1 MSSTLDVLIEPLAS
15 PGVMAAKLWLPFGSA
30 CDPTDQRGA
39 HDLLA
44 SLLSRGCGPYNPRE
58 LADVVEGCG
67 AGLRC
72 DAQEDGLL
80 LSLRSTVE
88 DAERL
93 LPLLGWMVLEP
104 HLEPDQIALEKSLS
118 LQMLQR
124 QREDPFH
131 MAAVAWR
138 ELVFQHGGYGHDPMG
153 VDKDLTTIEREQLLP
168 LAQRLP
174 HGRSVLSLAGCLPEA
189 LEDRIPAMDGF
200 RGWPQELG
208 NGNAFRP
215 NYGRAAVETLRVES
229 MDTEQV
235 VLMLGQATVPH
246 GHPDDL
252 VLRLLQCHLGA
263 GMSSVLFR
271 RLREEHGV
279 AYEVAVHY
287 PQLLGPAPFVLL
299 ASTGVERAELSL
311 RLLIQTWEELCQ
323 TQLSQA
329 DLTLA
334 RAKFIGQIAQGRQ
347 TCSQRAERRVQLRAM
362 GLDDDYDQICVD
374 AIAAISPNQV
384 QKTCQRWLKQ
394 PRLSLC
400 GPPVSLRTLERDWA
414 KRSQSLMSS
423 EPS

>member
-1 MSSTLDVLIEPLAS
+1 MSSALDVLVEPLAS

-30 CDPTDQRGA
+30 CDATDQRGA

-44 SLLSRGCGPYNPRE
+44 SLLSRGCGPYNPKE

-88 DAERL
+88 DAEQL

-104 HLEPDQIALEKSLS
+104 HLAPDQVALEKSLT

-131 MAAVAWR
+131 IAAVAWR
-138 ELVFQHGGYGHDPMG
+138 ELAFSDGGYGHDPMG
-153 VDKDLTTIEREQLLP
+153 VESDLQTIERQQILP

-174 HGRSVLSLAGCLPEA
+174 SGRSVLSLAGCLPDDIENR
-189 LEDRIPAMDGF
+189 LLAMDGF
-200 RGWPQELG
+200 RGWPEATG
-208 NGNAFRP
+208 GSNTCRP
-215 NYGRAAVETLRVES
+215 NYGTSATKTIRLEP

-252 VLRLLQCHLGA
+252 VLRLLQCHLGV
-263 GMSSVLFR
+263 GMSSLLFR

-287 PQLLGPAPFVLL
+287 PQLMGPAPFVLL
-299 ASTGVERAELSL
+299 AATGIERAELSL
-311 RLLIQTWEELCQ
+311 RLLLQSWDELCQ
-323 TQLSQA
+323 TTLSQA

-334 RAKFIGQIAQGRQ
+334 RAKFIGQMAQARQ
-347 TCSQRAERRVQLRAM
+347 TCSQRAERRVQLRAT
-362 GLDDDYDQICVD
+362 GLRDDYDQSCME
-374 AIAAISPNQV
+374 AIKAISVDHIQE
-384 QKTCQRWLKQ
+384 TCQRWFKQ
-394 PRLSLC
+394 PHLSLC
-400 GPPVSLRTLERDWA
+400 GPPSSLKALERVWA
-414 KRSQSLMSS
+414 ERH
-423 EPS
+423 E

>member
-1 MSSTLDVLIEPLAS
+1 MKSALDVLVEPLAS

-30 CDPTDQRGA
+30 CDAKDQRGA

-80 LSLRSTVE
+80 LSLRSTLE
-88 DAERL
+88 DAELL
-93 LPLLGWMVLEP
+93 LPLLAWMVLEP
-104 HLEPDQIALEKSLS
+104 HLAPDQVALEKSLT

-131 MAAVAWR
+131 MAAIAWR
-138 ELVFQHGGYGHDPMG
+138 ELAFGAGGYGHDPMG
-153 VDKDLTTIEREQLLP
+153 VECDLQSIERQQILP

-174 HGRSVLSLAGCLPEA
+174 NGRSVLSLAGCLPDDIEH
-189 LEDRIPAMDGF
+189 RIHAMDGF
-200 RGWPQELG
+200 RGWPLVVEESNVCRL
-208 NGNAFRP
+208 
-215 NYGRAAVETLRVES
+215 NYGTPACETIHLES

-252 VLRLLQCHLGA
+252 VLRLLQCHLGV
-263 GMSSVLFR
+263 GMSSLLFR

-287 PQLLGPAPFVLL
+287 PQLIGPAPFVLL
-299 ASTGVERAELSL
+299 AATGMERAELSL
-311 RLLIQTWEELCQ
+311 RLLLQSWDELRQT
-323 TQLSQA
+323 TLSQT

-334 RAKFIGQIAQGRQ
+334 RAKFIGQMAQARQ

-362 GLDDDYDQICVD
+362 GLRDDHDQRCMDAIQAITVDQIQ
-374 AIAAISPNQV
+374 A
-384 QKTCQRWLKQ
+384 TCQRWFQKPQ
-394 PRLSLC
+394 LSLC
-400 GPPVSLRTLERDWA
+400 GPPESLETLERVWA
-414 KRSQSLMSS
+414 ERHS
-423 EPS
+423 

>member
-1 MSSTLDVLIEPLAS
+1 MSSALDVLVEPLAS

-30 CDPTDQRGA
+30 CDARDQRGA

-44 SLLSRGCGPYNPRE
+44 SLLSRGCGPYNPKE

-80 LSLRSTVE
+80 LSLRSTLE
-88 DAERL
+88 DAEQL

-104 HLEPDQIALEKSLS
+104 HLAPDQVALEKNLT

-138 ELVFQHGGYGHDPMG
+138 GLAFNDGGYGHDPMG
-153 VDKDLTTIEREQLLP
+153 VEQDLQNIERQQILP
-168 LAQRLP
+168 LAQQLP
-174 HGRSVLSLAGCLPEA
+174 SGRSVLSLAGCLPEDI
-189 LEDRIPAMDGF
+189 EHRIHAMDGF
-200 RGWPQELG
+200 RGWPQASAEW
-208 NGNAFRP
+208 NAGGLD
-215 NYGRAAVETLRVES
+215 YGTPAGERIHLES

-252 VLRLLQCHLGA
+252 VLRLLQCHLGV
-263 GMSSVLFR
+263 GMSSLLFR

-287 PQLLGPAPFVLL
+287 PQLMGPAPFVLL
-299 ASTGVERAELSL
+299 AATGMERAELSL
-311 RLLIQTWEELCQ
+311 QLLLQSWDELCQ
-323 TQLSQA
+323 TTLSQA

-334 RAKFIGQIAQGRQ
+334 RAKFIGQMAQARQ

-362 GLDDDYDQICVD
+362 GLRDDHDQSCTEAIESVSVD
-374 AIAAISPNQV
+374 HIQE
-384 QKTCQRWLKQ
+384 TCQRWFQKPQ
-394 PRLSLC
+394 LSLC
-400 GPPVSLRTLERDWA
+400 GPPESLETLERVWA
-414 KRSQSLMSS
+414 KRH
-423 EPS
+423 P

>member
-1 MSSTLDVLIEPLAS
+1 MSSALDVLVEALAS

-30 CDPTDQRGA
+30 CDACDQRGA

-80 LSLRSTVE
+80 LSLRCTIE
-88 DAERL
+88 DAEQL
-93 LPLLGWMVLEP
+93 LPVLGWMVLEP
-104 HLEPDQIALEKSLS
+104 HLAADQVALEKRLT
-118 LQMLQR
+118 LQTLQR

-131 MAAVAWR
+131 VAAVAWR
-138 ELVFQHGGYGHDPMG
+138 ELAFSDGGYGHDPMG
-153 VDKDLTTIEREQLLP
+153 VERDLQRIERQQILP

-174 HGRSVLSLAGCLPEA
+174 NGRSVLSLAGCLPKDIENH
-189 LEDRIPAMDGF
+189 LFAMDGF
-200 RGWPQELG
+200 RGWPQ
-208 NGNAFRP
+208 ASAKRSACRP
-215 NYGRAAVETLRVES
+215 NYGTSAGETIRLES

-235 VLMLGQATVPH
+235 VLMLGQATVSH

-252 VLRLLQCHLGA
+252 VLRLLQCHLGV
-263 GMSSVLFR
+263 GMSSLLFR

-287 PQLLGPAPFVLL
+287 PQLIGPAPFVLL
-299 ASTGVERAELSL
+299 AATGMERAELSL
-311 RLLIQTWEELCQ
+311 RLLLQSWDELYQT
-323 TQLSQA
+323 TLSQD

-334 RAKFIGQIAQGRQ
+334 RAKFIGQMAQARQ

-362 GLDDDYDQICVD
+362 GLSDDHDQSCMEAIHAITVD
-374 AIAAISPNQV
+374 HIQE
-384 QKTCQRWLKQ
+384 TCQRWFQ
-394 PRLSLC
+394 RPQLSLC
-400 GPPVSLRTLERDWA
+400 GPPESLTALERVWA
-414 KRSQSLMSS
+414 ERRS
-423 EPS
+423 

>member
-1 MSSTLDVLIEPLAS
+1 MSSALDVLVEPLAS

-30 CDPTDQRGA
+30 CDATDQRGA

-80 LSLRSTVE
+80 LSLRCTIE
-88 DAERL
+88 DAEQL
-93 LPLLGWMVLEP
+93 LPVLGWMVLEP
-104 HLEPDQIALEKSLS
+104 HLAADQVALEKRLT
-118 LQMLQR
+118 LQTLQR

-131 MAAVAWR
+131 IAAVAWR
-138 ELVFQHGGYGHDPMG
+138 ELAFSDGGYGHDPMG
-153 VDKDLTTIEREQLLP
+153 VERDLQRIEREQILP

-174 HGRSVLSLAGCLPEA
+174 NGRSVLSLAGCLPKDMEN
-189 LEDRIPAMDGF
+189 RIFAVDGF
-200 RGWPQELG
+200 RGWPQASAEW
-208 NGNAFRP
+208 NACRP
-215 NYGRAAVETLRVES
+215 NYGTSAGETIRLES

-235 VLMLGQATVPH
+235 VLMLGQATVSH

-252 VLRLLQCHLGA
+252 VLRLLQCHLGV
-263 GMSSVLFR
+263 GMSSLLFR

-287 PQLLGPAPFVLL
+287 PQLIGPAPFVLM
-299 ASTGVERAELSL
+299 AATGMERAELSL
-311 RLLIQTWEELCQ
+311 RLLLQSWDELYQT
-323 TQLSQA
+323 TLSQA

-334 RAKFIGQIAQGRQ
+334 RAKFIGQMAQARQ

-362 GLDDDYDQICVD
+362 GLSDDHDQSCMEAIHAITVD
-374 AIAAISPNQV
+374 HIQE
-384 QKTCQRWLKQ
+384 TCQRWFQ
-394 PRLSLC
+394 RPQLSLC
-400 GPPVSLRTLERDWA
+400 GPPESLTALERVWA
-414 KRSQSLMSS
+414 DRRS
-423 EPS
+423 

>member
-1 MSSTLDVLIEPLAS
+1 MSSALDILVEPLAS

-30 CDPTDQRGA
+30 CDARDQRGA

-44 SLLSRGCGPYNPRE
+44 SLLSRGCGPYNPKE

-80 LSLRSTVE
+80 LSLRSTLE
-88 DAERL
+88 DAEQL

-104 HLEPDQIALEKSLS
+104 HLAPDQVALEKNLT

-138 ELVFQHGGYGHDPMG
+138 GLAFNDGGYGHDPMG
-153 VDKDLTTIEREQLLP
+153 VEQDLQNIERQQILP
-168 LAQRLP
+168 LAQQLP
-174 HGRSVLSLAGCLPEA
+174 SGRSVLSLAGCLPA
-189 LEDRIPAMDGF
+189 DIAHRIRAMDGF
-200 RGWPQELG
+200 RGWPQAAAEW
-208 NGNAFRP
+208 NAGRL
-215 NYGRAAVETLRVES
+215 NYGTPAGERIHLES

-246 GHPDDL
+246 GHADDL
-252 VLRLLQCHLGA
+252 VLRLLQCHLGV
-263 GMSSVLFR
+263 GMSSLLFR

-287 PQLLGPAPFVLL
+287 PQLMGPAPFVLL
-299 ASTGVERAELSL
+299 AATGMERAELSL
-311 RLLIQTWEELCQ
+311 QLLLQSWDELCQ
-323 TQLSQA
+323 TTLSQA

-334 RAKFIGQIAQGRQ
+334 RAKFIGQLAQARQ

-362 GLDDDYDQICVD
+362 GLRDDHDQSCME
-374 AIAAISPNQV
+374 AIASITADRIQE
-384 QKTCQRWLKQ
+384 TCQRWVQKPQ
-394 PRLSLC
+394 LSLC
-400 GPPVSLRTLERDWA
+400 GPPESLETLERVWA
-414 KRSQSLMSS
+414 KRH
-423 EPS
+423 P

>member
-1 MSSTLDVLIEPLAS
+1 MSSALDILVEPLAS

-30 CDPTDQRGA
+30 CDAKDQRGA

-44 SLLSRGCGPYNPRE
+44 SLLSRGCGPYNPKE

-80 LSLRSTVE
+80 LSLRSTLE
-88 DAERL
+88 DAEQL

-104 HLEPDQIALEKSLS
+104 HLAPDQVALEKNLT

-138 ELVFQHGGYGHDPMG
+138 GLAFNDGGYGHDPMG
-153 VDKDLTTIEREQLLP
+153 VEQDLQNIERQQILP
-168 LAQRLP
+168 LAQQLP
-174 HGRSVLSLAGCLPEA
+174 SGRSVLSLAGCLPADIEH
-189 LEDRIPAMDGF
+189 RIRAMDGF
-200 RGWPQELG
+200 RGWPQASAEW
-208 NGNAFRP
+208 NAGGLD
-215 NYGRAAVETLRVES
+215 YGTPAGERIHLES

-252 VLRLLQCHLGA
+252 VLRLLQCHLGV
-263 GMSSVLFR
+263 GMSSLLFR

-287 PQLLGPAPFVLL
+287 PQLMGPAPFVLL
-299 ASTGVERAELSL
+299 AATGMERAELSL
-311 RLLIQTWEELCQ
+311 QLLLQSWDELCQ
-323 TQLSQA
+323 TTLSQA

-334 RAKFIGQIAQGRQ
+334 RAKFIGQLAQARQ

-362 GLDDDYDQICVD
+362 GLRDDHDQSCVE
-374 AIAAISPNQV
+374 AIASITVDRIQE
-384 QKTCQRWLKQ
+384 TCQRWFQKPQ
-394 PRLSLC
+394 LSLC
-400 GPPVSLRTLERDWA
+400 GPPESLETLERVWA
-414 KRSQSLMSS
+414 KRH
-423 EPS
+423 P

>member
-1 MSSTLDVLIEPLAS
+1 MSSALDILVEPLAS

-30 CDPTDQRGA
+30 CDAKDQRGA

-44 SLLSRGCGPYNPRE
+44 SLLSRGCGPYNPKE
-58 LADVVEGCG
+58 LADLVEGCG

-80 LSLRSTVE
+80 LSLRSTLD
-88 DAERL
+88 DAEQL
-93 LPLLGWMVLEP
+93 LPLLGWMVMEP
-104 HLEPDQIALEKSLS
+104 HLAPDQVALEKNLT

-138 ELVFQHGGYGHDPMG
+138 GLAFSDGGYGHDPMG
-153 VDKDLTTIEREQLLP
+153 VETDLHNIERAQILP
-168 LAQRLP
+168 LAEQLP
-174 HGRSVLSLAGCLPEA
+174 TGRSVLSLAGCLPNNIEHH
-189 LEDRIPAMDGF
+189 IFGMDGF
-200 RGWPQELG
+200 RGWPQPSPELKAG
-208 NGNAFRP
+208 RP
-215 NYGRAAVETLRVES
+215 NYGTPASKRIHLES

-252 VLRLLQCHLGA
+252 VLRLLQCHLGVV
-263 GMSSVLFR
+263 MSSLLFR

-287 PQLLGPAPFVLL
+287 PQLMGPAPFVLL
-299 ASTGVERAELSL
+299 AATGMERAELSL
-311 RLLIQTWEELCQ
+311 RLLLQSWDELSQTS
-323 TQLSQA
+323 LSQA

-334 RAKFIGQIAQGRQ
+334 RAKFIGQMAQARQ

-362 GLDDDYDQICVD
+362 GLRDDHDQSCME
-374 AIAAISPNQV
+374 AIASITVDRIQE
-384 QKTCQRWLKQ
+384 TCQRWFQKPQ
-394 PRLSLC
+394 LSLC
-400 GPPVSLRTLERDWA
+400 GPPESLETLERVWA
-414 KRSQSLMSS
+414 KRH
-423 EPS
+423 P